1 MYIKK
6 KMLKKKIRYCLKFQS
21 YDQNLLVYN
30 FLVSLFELKKN
41 LNFIHKN
48 TYIILPYKTKKICLL
63 RSPFVDNV
71 SIEHFELRI
80 FKNILIIEILDP
92 KNFLLE
98 KIFDNYL
105 INILK
110 FQEVTISYKKFKIV
124 S

>member
-1 MYIKK
+1 
-6 KMLKKKIRYCLKFQS
+6 MLKKKIRYYLKFQS

-71 SIEHFELRI
+71 SREHFELRI
-80 FKNILIIEILDP
+80 FKNILVIEILDP
-92 KNFLLE
+92 KNFILE

-124 S
+124 SL